1 MKKQV
6 LLLMFCVVLAT
17 FTACGKTGTNDTS
30 AQSPKEET
38 VAKTEAV
45 TEEPAKETAKED
57 KKVEEKKVEE
67 KVEEKSEDK
76 AEAAA
81 STEASKDTKEKTEEK
96 TEAATTE
103 STTQEVT
110 QEANQAQNTEQ
121 AQSTEQAAQAETPP
135 ATQTYSTVIEQYIAD
150 GDFSDFKDYGAA
162 MGAGATKISKS
173 EWNIDF
179 YFDGYMISL
188 GTNQQDPELAYVATG
203 TMNGD
208 MKYIYITSYKDVP
221 TVPVSASGTFVPI
234 DALITLEQTINY
246 MKQNPDVNAQPNI
259 PGRTWY
265 SWAELVG

>member
-81 STEASKDTKEKTEEK
+81 STEASKNTEEKTEEK

-110 QEANQAQNTEQ
+110 QETNQAQNTEQ
-121 AQSTEQAAQAETPP
+121 TAQTETSP
-135 ATQTYSTVIEQYIAD
+135 ATQTYATVIEQYIAD
-150 GDFSDFKDYGAA
+150 GDFSDFRDYGAA
-162 MGAGATKISKS
+162 IGADATKISGD

-179 YFDGYMISL
+179 YFNGYIVSL
-188 GTNQQDPELAYVATG
+188 GTNLQDPEYSYVATG

-208 MKYIYITSYKDVP
+208 MKYVYITSYKNVS
-221 TVPVSASGTFVPI
+221 TVPVSASGAFVPV
-234 DALITLEQTINY
+234 DALMKLEQTINY
-246 MKQNPDVNAQPNI
+246 MKQHPDVNAKPDI
-259 PGRTWY
+259 PGMTWY